1 MERQNRLMLWI
12 SFLVVSL
19 SFIVHGLHRFTSFA
33 DGYQI
38 IRGNIAAASP
48 ATLVLIAS
56 LPLLC
61 WIASAVLYR
70 IRPNSP
76 AVALLLTLTLTFSS
90 MSIVAGGNGLVE
102 YHFSIFMVLALIA
115 YFRRIDLIL
124 VSTILFAV
132 QHFAGF
138 FFAPALICG
147 TTGYPFS
154 ILMIHAVFLILT
166 SVALVIQIAVQNQER
181 SASFQREAE
190 ATNVMT
196 NVSQQIEALVGNL
209 KTNTK
214 HLQQAAVQ
222 SVEAT
227 NQIATAIAPI
237 VQSADGQHQSM
248 QHGTDQLHQVNA
260 SIASIQAKMA
270 QTVTTTEHMTKRA
283 LTGNEE
289 MNLMDRRVEEM
300 VESTNGLHTS
310 VTAMASRSDKIQKIL
325 ASLEAIAGQTNLL
338 ALNAAIEA
346 ARAGDAGRGFA
357 VVATEVGHL
366 AVQSRSYANEV
377 TEVLQALIADTDQI
391 KTTAAGY
398 TKTLAENQEMT
409 SRVRQTFSDITHL
422 VQEVEQSI
430 GSIQTARHGV
440 GVQMLDIEQRME
452 TTRTA
457 SLEVRH
463 GIESTAVSL
472 EQQTTVQHEFET
484 MTQSLSQM
492 TESLEQLVD
501 ELTNHIER

>member
-1 MERQNRLMLWI
+1 MKRRNQLMLGI
-12 SFLVVSL
+12 SLFVVVLSL
-19 SFIVHGLHRFTSFA
+19 IIHGLHRFTAFA

-38 IRGNIAAASP
+38 IRGNVSAASP
-48 ATLVLIAS
+48 IMLT
-56 LPLLC
+56 
-61 WIASAVLYR
+61 WIALLPVFCLLAAAVLYR
-70 IRPNSP
+70 MHPRSKHVP
-76 AVALLLTLTLTFSS
+76 LLLTLTLTFSS
-90 MSIVAGGNGLVE
+90 MSIIAGGNGLVE

-124 VSTILFAV
+124 ISTVLFAV

-166 SVALVIQIAVQNQER
+166 SAALIIQISVQNKER
-181 SASFQREAE
+181 QAASRREAD
-190 ATNVMT
+190 ATTLIT
-196 NVSQQIEALVGNL
+196 NVSQQIESLVGSL
-209 KTNTK
+209 KTNTM

-237 VQSADGQHQSM
+237 VHSADGQHQSM
-248 QHGTDQLHQVNA
+248 QQGTDQLHQINA
-260 SIASIQAKMA
+260 AIATIQAKMA
-270 QTVTTTEHMTKRA
+270 RTATTTENMTKTA

-289 MNLMDRRVEEM
+289 MHLMDRRVEAM

-391 KTTAAGY
+391 KETAASY
-398 TKTLAENQEMT
+398 TTTLSENQQMT
-409 SRVRQTFSDITHL
+409 KRVRQTFADITQL

-430 GSIQTARHGV
+430 SSIQTARQGV
-440 GVQMLDIEQRME
+440 GVQMLDIEQQME

-472 EQQTTVQHEFET
+472 ERQTTVQHEFET
-484 MTQSLSQM
+484 MTQSLGQM
-492 TESLEQLVD
+492 TSSLEQLVD